1 MTNGMFMQKLA
12 VQVQVAPSKVLGH
25 TTQPPAPRL
34 VLVVLHVL
42 RKNFLAGA
50 PAQTAEDV
58 WEQARHAMPPGQV
71 VGVDVESILQELH
84 SLAVV
89 RRSKATRDSRS
100 VELWEPA
107 PGWRMGLQGD
117 GGDHDVTSTDDP
129 SGPRRFPEVLA
140 HPILFALQQEEFSE
154 LLDQMLQE

>member
-1 MTNGMFMQKLA
+1 VTSGMFMQKFA
-12 VQVQVAPSKVLGH
+12 VQVQGAPSKVLGH
-25 TTQPPAPRL
+25 TTQPPAPHL

-42 RKNFLAGA
+42 KKNFLAGGR
-50 PAQTAEDV
+50 AQTAEDV
-58 WEQARHAMPPGQV
+58 WEQARHTMPPGQV

-84 SLAVV
+84 SVAVV
-89 RRSKATRDSRS
+89 RRSKSTRDGRP
-100 VELWEPA
+100 VELWEPGS
-107 PGWRMGLQGD
+107 GWRMDLQGD

-140 HPILFALQQEEFSE
+140 HPILFALQQEEFDE